1 MNPSPARPD
10 PRPRR
15 LRRIAL
21 TGAALLAIA
30 ALLAWALQPRPLTIE
45 TASAVVDRFEQAIEE
60 DGRLRLVQRHVVA
73 APVAGRI
80 GQPTLQ
86 VGDAVR
92 AGQVL
97 AVLAPAAPA
106 LIDARS
112 RVVLQQRIGSAEA
125 GRTAAAA
132 EVARLESALA
142 QAVTDADRAERLAR
156 EQFVSPAA
164 LDRALQA
171 RHNAQR
177 ALDNG
182 RAALR
187 AADFGLAEARAALLR
202 AEPAAGAPDEA
213 QWVLR
218 SPADG
223 RVLRRHVDSAV
234 PVALGQPLYEIGDT
248 RALEAVVDVLSGDAL
263 AIPAAAPVQLRTGA
277 GQPPLAGRVAR
288 VEPVAFTKV
297 SALGIEEQRVNVVVA
312 LAPEALGAA
321 GALGEGFHVDAR
333 IVTAA
338 QDDVLTVPAAAL
350 VRDGPRWRVFV
361 VEGGRA
367 RARAVEVRSRH
378 AEAAWIAEGLRAG
391 ETVVLFPGE
400 RLRDGQRVRARR

>member
-1 MNPSPARPD
+1 MNLSNP

-21 TGAALLAIA
+21 IGAALLALA
-30 ALLAWALQPRPLTIE
+30 ALLAWALQPRALLVE
-45 TASAVVDRFEQAIEE
+45 TAGAVVGLFEQAIEE

-73 APVAGRI
+73 APVAGRV

-106 LIDARS
+106 LIDART
-112 RVVLQQRIGSAEA
+112 RLVLQQRIGSAEA
-125 GRTAAAA
+125 GRAAAVA
-132 EVARLESALA
+132 EVARLESVLA
-142 QAVTDADRAERLAR
+142 QALTDADRAAQLAR

-164 LDRALQA
+164 LDRAVQT

-187 AADFGLAEARAALLR
+187 SADFALAEARAALLR
-202 AEPAAGAPDEA
+202 AEPAADAARDEGG
-213 QWVLR
+213 WVLR
-218 SPADG
+218 SPVDG
-223 RVLRRHVDSAV
+223 RVLRRHFDSAG
-234 PVALGQPLYEIGDT
+234 PLALGQPLYEIGDT

>member
-1 MNPSPARPD
+1 MNLSNP

-21 TGAALLAIA
+21 IGAALPALA
-30 ALLAWALQPRPLTIE
+30 ALLAWALQPRALLVE
-45 TASAVVDRFEQAIEE
+45 TAGAVVGLFEQAIEE

-73 APVAGRI
+73 APVAGRV

-106 LIDARS
+106 LIDART
-112 RVVLQQRIGSAEA
+112 RLVLQQRIGSAEA
-125 GRTAAAA
+125 GRAAAVA
-132 EVARLESALA
+132 EVARLESVLA
-142 QAVTDADRAERLAR
+142 QALTDADRAAQLAR

-164 LDRALQA
+164 LDRAVQT

-187 AADFGLAEARAALLR
+187 SADFALAEARAALLR
-202 AEPAAGAPDEA
+202 AEPAADAARDEGG
-213 QWVLR
+213 WVLR
-218 SPADG
+218 SPVDG
-223 RVLRRHVDSAV
+223 RVLRRHFDSAG
-234 PVALGQPLYEIGDT
+234 PLALGQPLYEIGDT

>member
-1 MNPSPARPD
+1 MNLSNP

-21 TGAALLAIA
+21 IGAALLALA
-30 ALLAWALQPRPLTIE
+30 ALLAWALQPRALLVE
-45 TASAVVDRFEQAIEE
+45 TAGAVVGRFEQAIEE

-73 APVAGRI
+73 APVAGRV

-106 LIDARS
+106 LIDART
-112 RVVLQQRIGSAEA
+112 RLVLQQRIGSAEA
-125 GRTAAAA
+125 GRAAAVA
-132 EVARLESALA
+132 EVARLESVLA
-142 QAVTDADRAERLAR
+142 QALTDADRAAQLAR

-164 LDRALQA
+164 LDRAVQT

-187 AADFGLAEARAALLR
+187 STDFALAEARAALLR
-202 AEPAAGAPDEA
+202 AEPAADAARDEGG
-213 QWVLR
+213 WVLR
-218 SPADG
+218 SPVDG
-223 RVLRRHVDSAV
+223 RVLRRHFDSAG
-234 PVALGQPLYEIGDT
+234 PLALGQPLYEIGDT

>member
-1 MNPSPARPD
+1 MNLSNP

-21 TGAALLAIA
+21 IGAALLALA
-30 ALLAWALQPRPLTIE
+30 ALLAWALQPRALLVE
-45 TASAVVDRFEQAIEE
+45 TAGAVVGRFEQAIEE

-73 APVAGRI
+73 APVAGRV

-106 LIDARS
+106 LIDART
-112 RVVLQQRIGSAEA
+112 RLVLQQRIGSAEA
-125 GRTAAAA
+125 GRAAAVA
-132 EVARLESALA
+132 EVARLESVLA
-142 QAVTDADRAERLAR
+142 QALTDADRAAQLAR

-164 LDRALQA
+164 LDRAVQT

-187 AADFGLAEARAALLR
+187 SADFALAEARAALLR
-202 AEPAAGAPDEA
+202 AEPAADAARDEGG
-213 QWVLR
+213 WVLR
-218 SPADG
+218 SPVDG
-223 RVLRRHVDSAV
+223 RVLRRHFDSAG
-234 PVALGQPLYEIGDT
+234 PLALGQPLYEIGDT

>member
-1 MNPSPARPD
+1 MNLSNP

-21 TGAALLAIA
+21 IGAALLALA
-30 ALLAWALQPRPLTIE
+30 ALLAWALQPRALLVE
-45 TASAVVDRFEQAIEE
+45 TAGAVVGRFEQAIEE

-73 APVAGRI
+73 APVAGRV

-106 LIDARS
+106 LIDART
-112 RVVLQQRIGSAEA
+112 RLVLQQRIGSAEA
-125 GRTAAAA
+125 GRAAAVA
-132 EVARLESALA
+132 EVARLESVLA
-142 QAVTDADRAERLAR
+142 QALTDADRAAQLAR

-164 LDRALQA
+164 LDRAVQT

-187 AADFGLAEARAALLR
+187 SADFALAEARAALLR
-202 AEPAAGAPDEA
+202 AEPAADAARDEGG
-213 QWVLR
+213 WVLR
-218 SPADG
+218 SPVDG
-223 RVLRRHVDSAV
+223 RVLRRHFDSAG
-234 PVALGQPLYEIGDT
+234 PLALGQPLYEIGDT

-361 VEGGRA
+361 VEDGRA

>member
-1 MNPSPARPD
+1 MNLSNP

-21 TGAALLAIA
+21 IGAALPALA
-30 ALLAWALQPRPLTIE
+30 ALLAWALQPRALLVE
-45 TASAVVDRFEQAIEE
+45 TAGAVVGRFEQAIEE

-73 APVAGRI
+73 APVAGRV

-106 LIDARS
+106 LIDART
-112 RVVLQQRIGSAEA
+112 RLVLQQRIGSAEA
-125 GRTAAAA
+125 GRAAAVA
-132 EVARLESALA
+132 EVARLESVLA
-142 QAVTDADRAERLAR
+142 QALTDADRAAQLAR

-164 LDRALQA
+164 LDRAVQT

-187 AADFGLAEARAALLR
+187 SADFALAEARAALLR
-202 AEPAAGAPDEA
+202 AEPAADAARDEGG
-213 QWVLR
+213 WVLR
-218 SPADG
+218 SPVDG
-223 RVLRRHVDSAV
+223 RVLRRHFDSAG
-234 PVALGQPLYEIGDT
+234 PLALGQPLYEIGDT

>member
-1 MNPSPARPD
+1 MNLSNP

-21 TGAALLAIA
+21 IGAALLALA
-30 ALLAWALQPRPLTIE
+30 ALLAWALQPRALLVE
-45 TASAVVDRFEQAIEE
+45 TAGAAVGRFEQAIEE

-73 APVAGRI
+73 APVAGRV

-106 LIDARS
+106 LIDART
-112 RVVLQQRIGSAEA
+112 RLVLQQRIGSAEA
-125 GRTAAAA
+125 GRAAAAA
-132 EVARLESALA
+132 EVARLESVLA
-142 QAVTDADRAERLAR
+142 QALTDADRAAQLAR

-164 LDRALQA
+164 LDRAVQT

-187 AADFGLAEARAALLR
+187 SADYALAEARAALLR
-202 AEPAAGAPDEA
+202 AEPAADAARDEGG
-213 QWVLR
+213 WVLR
-218 SPADG
+218 SPVDG
-223 RVLRRHVDSAV
+223 RVLRRHFDSAG
-234 PVALGQPLYEIGDT
+234 PLALGQPLYEIGDT

-312 LAPEALGAA
+312 LAPEALGVA

-361 VEGGRA
+361 VEDGRA
-367 RARAVEVRSRH
+367 RARAVEVRARH

-400 RLRDGQRVRARR
+400 RLGDGQRVRARR

>member
-1 MNPSPARPD
+1 MNLSNP

-21 TGAALLAIA
+21 IGAALPALA
-30 ALLAWALQPRPLTIE
+30 ALLAWAFQPRALLVE
-45 TASAVVDRFEQAIEE
+45 TASAAVGRFEQAIEE

-73 APVAGRI
+73 APVAGRV

-106 LIDARS
+106 LIDART
-112 RVVLQQRIGSAEA
+112 RLVLQQRIGSAEA
-125 GRTAAAA
+125 GRAAAVA
-132 EVARLESALA
+132 EVARLESVLA
-142 QAVTDADRAERLAR
+142 QALTDADRAAQLAR

-164 LDRALQA
+164 LDRAVQT

-187 AADFGLAEARAALLR
+187 SADFALAEARAALLR
-202 AEPAAGAPDEA
+202 AEPAADAARDEGG
-213 QWVLR
+213 WVLR
-218 SPADG
+218 SPVDG
-223 RVLRRHVDSAV
+223 RVLRRHFDSAG
-234 PVALGQPLYEIGDT
+234 PLALGQPLYEIGDT